1 MIIDKAGRPHFVIDQ
16 HVHVGMRPARS
27 TTASSS
33 YLPDELIANM
43 DANGVDMVV
52 GFPKANSHTDYRV
65 ENERIIAA
73 MKQHLTRIVAFARI
87 NPYFGAKAVA
97 DVHDY
102 ASKGALGLK
111 IHPLRDFSGNRVND
125 PELMFP
131 IVEAAQEENLLL
143 LVHSGNSW
151 NCAPTLIADLA
162 RNFPKA
168 NFVIAHSAG
177 FEGHQEAI
185 TVMHQQDNLYVDTA
199 SNGYPDITTNVV
211 RALGPERVIYGSDH
225 PTLPFGFELGKVVK
239 YAGLNSDQ
247 LDLILGKN
255 LTRLLRIEPKP
266 SAPKTMDIMHL

>member
-1 MIIDKAGRPHFVIDQ
+1 MITDRSGREHFVIDQ

-65 ENERIIAA
+65 ENERLLAA
-73 MKQHLTRIVAFARI
+73 MQRHPTRIVAFARI

-102 ASKGALGLK
+102 AAKGARGLK

-125 PELMFP
+125 PELIFP
-131 IVEAAQEENLLL
+131 IVEAAQAEKLLL
-143 LVHSGNSW
+143 LIHSGNSW
-151 NCAPTLIADLA
+151 NCAPTLIADVA

-185 TVMHQQDNLYVDTA
+185 AVMRHQDNLYADTA
-199 SNGYPDITTNVV
+199 SNGYPDITANVV
-211 RALGPERVIYGSDH
+211 RAVGPERVIYGSDH
-225 PTLPFGFELGKVVK
+225 PTLPFGFELGKIVK
-239 YAGLNSDQ
+239 YAGLDSDQ

-255 LTRLLRIEPKP
+255 LARLLGIEPKP
-266 SAPKTMDIMHL
+266 SAPKTMDIMRI

>member
-1 MIIDKAGRPHFVIDQ
+1 MITDKTGRAHFVIDQ

-27 TTASSS
+27 TTSSSS
-33 YLPDELIANM
+33 YLPDELIGNM
-43 DANGVDMVV
+43 DACGVDMVV

-65 ENERIIAA
+65 ENERMINA
-73 MKQHLTRIVAFARI
+73 MKQHPTRLVAFARI

-102 ASKGALGLK
+102 AKQGVRGLK

-131 IVEAAQEENLLL
+131 IAQAAQEENLVL

-185 TVMHQQDNLYVDTA
+185 AVMRQQDNLYVDTA

-211 RALGPERVIYGSDH
+211 RAVGPERVVYGSDH

-255 LTRLLRIEPKP
+255 LARLLRIEPQP
-266 SAPKTMDIMHL
+266 SAPKTMDIMQI

>member
-1 MIIDKAGRPHFVIDQ
+1 
-16 HVHVGMRPARS
+16 
-27 TTASSS
+27 
-33 YLPDELIANM
+33 
-43 DANGVDMVV
+43 MVV
-52 GFPKANSHTDYRV
+52 GFPKANSHTDYRT

-73 MKQHLTRIVAFARI
+73 MKQNPTRIVAFARI

-102 ASKGALGLK
+102 ASRGVLGLK

-125 PELMFP
+125 PELIFP
-131 IVEAAQEENLLL
+131 IVQAAQEEKLML

-151 NCAPTLIADLA
+151 NCAPTLIADVA
-162 RNFPKA
+162 RNFPKT

-185 TVMHQQDNLYVDTA
+185 AVMRHQDNLYVDTA

-211 RALGPERVIYGSDH
+211 RAVGPERVIYGSDH

-239 YAGLNSDQ
+239 YAGLSSDQ

-255 LTRLLRIEPKP
+255 LTRLLGIEPKR
-266 SAPKTMDIMHL
+266 SAPKTMDIMEI